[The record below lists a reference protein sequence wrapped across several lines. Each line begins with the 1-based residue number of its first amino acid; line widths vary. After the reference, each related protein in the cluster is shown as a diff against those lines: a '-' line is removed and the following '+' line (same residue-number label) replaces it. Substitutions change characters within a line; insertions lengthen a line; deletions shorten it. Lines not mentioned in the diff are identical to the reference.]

1 MAVVAK
7 FKNLDKVMAQLQAK
21 GKEFDR
27 EAKKKVVIG
36 YTQSYALMV
45 HENTEAHHKPG
56 KQAKYLEEPARRL
69 RSELARVVV
78 LVYKQTRSMSKGM
91 LAAAL
96 RLLRE
101 SQEIVPVDT
110 GALRAS
116 GYVAYASDAESAAR
130 AAQARADNLRP
141 PK

>member
-1 MAVVAK
+1 MIVAK
-7 FKNLDKVMAQLQAK
+7 FKNLDKVLAQLQAK
-21 GKEFDR
+21 GKEFERD
-27 EAKKKVVIG
+27 AKKKVVIG

-45 HENTEAHHKPG
+45 HENTEAQHKKG
-56 KQAKYLEEPARRL
+56 KQAKYLEDPARRL
-69 RSELARVVV
+69 RKELASIVVQ
-78 LVYKQTRSMSKGM
+78 VYKQTRSMSKGM

-116 GYVAYASDAESAAR
+116 GYVAYAQDADTAAQ
-130 AAQARADNLRP
+130 AAQARADSLRP
-141 PK
+141 PKK